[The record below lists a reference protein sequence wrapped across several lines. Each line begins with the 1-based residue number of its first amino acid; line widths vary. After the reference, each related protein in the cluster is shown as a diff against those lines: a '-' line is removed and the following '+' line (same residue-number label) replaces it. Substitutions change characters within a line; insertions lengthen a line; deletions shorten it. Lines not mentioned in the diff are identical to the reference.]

1 MTVFK
6 LGTTVKNFISGINAN
21 FAELSNKLT
30 YKPISYKIL
39 YSGSTDIPSNST
51 GNTATITLND
61 NITNFDGIMIQ
72 REGASCWQR
81 IDSMSIGTVFKVM
94 NCESDFGYMEGCN
107 LYMCNAEIIS
117 DTQLKV
123 SNNVYAGIKTNASGR
138 YLTSFSDRPITKV
151 IGIKLN

>member
-21 FAELSNKLT
+21 FTELSNKLT

-39 YSGSTDIPSNST
+39 YEGSTAIPSNSS
-51 GNTATITLND
+51 GDTATITLND
-61 NITNFDGIMIQ
+61 DITKFDGIMIQ

-81 IDSMSIGTVFKVM
+81 IDSMSVGTVFKVI
-94 NCESDFGYMEGCN
+94 NCEADFEYMEGCN
-107 LYMCNAEIIS
+107 LYMCNAKIVS
-117 DTQLKV
+117 TTQLTV
-123 SNNVYAGIKTNASGR
+123 SNNVYSGIKTTAAGR
-138 YLTSFSDRPITKV
+138 YMVGFTDRPITTV

>member
-39 YSGSTDIPSNST
+39 YEGSTSIPSNST

-61 NITNFDGIMIQ
+61 NITNFDGVMIQ

-81 IDSMSIGTVFKVM
+81 IDTMSIGTVFKVM

-117 DTQLKV
+117 GTQLKV

>member
-21 FAELSNKLT
+21 FTELSNKLT
-30 YKPISYKIL
+30 YKPISYKVL
-39 YSGSTDIPSNST
+39 YEGSTAIPSNSS
-51 GNTATITLND
+51 GDTATITLND
-61 NITNFDGIMIQ
+61 DITKFDGVMIQ

-81 IDSMSIGTVFKVM
+81 IDSMSVGTVFKVM
-94 NCESDFGYMEGCN
+94 NCESDFEYMEGCN

-117 DTQLKV
+117 ATQLRV
-123 SNNVYAGIKTNASGR
+123 SDNVYSGIKTTAAGR
-138 YLTSFSDRPITKV
+138 YMTGFTDRPITKI

>member
-21 FAELSNKLT
+21 FAELLSRSNIT
-30 YKPISYKIL
+30 YKVL
-39 YSGSTDIPSNST
+39 YSGSTSIPSNSS
-51 GNTATITLND
+51 GDTATITLND
-61 NITNFDGIMIQ
+61 NITNFDGVMIQ

-94 NCESDFGYMEGCN
+94 NCESDFEYMEGCN

-117 DTQLKV
+117 GTQLRV
-123 SNNVYAGIKTNASGR
+123 SNNVYAGIKTNACGR